1 MADTK
6 KAPRR
11 LARKLDLEAGAVIF
25 TDLTQEPTVEHA
37 VTVESIVPGLWA
49 AVCKL
54 KENAD
59 VAKYIV
65 VKSVNDTVGDAAS
78 SADVDAIAAIKARVE
93 SLADGKTN
101 ARGDGDGAPRTNDL
115 VEAVIRAQK
124 DKGKTVTPEAAKK
137 AMDDKLAADM
147 KTAGFDVDDKTDD
160 GKKKRSAL
168 VAGYKAAPN
177 IRDHIAAIKR
187 ERDEKRA
194 AAATDAPEF
203 DIGL

>member
-25 TDLTQEPTVEHA
+25 TDLTKDPKPVHTV
-37 VTVESIVPGLWA
+37 TLDSIVPGLWA

-54 KENAD
+54 KENVD

-65 VKSVNDTVGDAAS
+65 VKSVNDTVGDTAS
-78 SADVDAIAAIKARVE
+78 SADVDAFTVIKARVA

-101 ARGDGDGAPRTNDL
+101 ARGEGDGAPRTNDL

-124 DKGKTVTPEAAKK
+124 DKGKVVTPEAAKK

-147 KTAGFDVDDKTDD
+147 KAAGFAVDDKTDD

-187 ERDEKRA
+187 ERDTKRA
-194 AAATDAPEF
+194 ESATDAPDF